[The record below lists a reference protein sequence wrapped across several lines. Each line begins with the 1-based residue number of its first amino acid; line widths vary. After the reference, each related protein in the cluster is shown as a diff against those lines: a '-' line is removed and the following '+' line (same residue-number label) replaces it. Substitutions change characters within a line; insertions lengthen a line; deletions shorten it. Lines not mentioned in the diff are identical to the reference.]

1 MTNTNKI
8 FTIEN
13 INKSKAI
20 GITIENKGGTTLPV
34 REQPYTLGVV
44 VAATP

>member
-13 INKSKAI
+13 TNKSKAI
-20 GITIENKGGTTLPV
+20 GITIENKGGTTLPDL
-34 REQPYTLGVV
+34 EQPYTFGAVV
-44 VAATP
+44 KATP